1 MMKNTVRLLK
11 VSFICSTL
19 VISEGTFANQ
29 QNGLSSSV
37 MQQLPAEQKD
47 ADPVILTDKIVPIP
61 SVISIDES
69 RKQLQIWLPQQIK
82 PIFRDKLA
90 TLYANNKMQPLWS
103 DKKTINQFENQL
115 VEISLAGFQPQFE
128 KWLIQLH
135 TPELSE
141 MGRDII
147 LSDAMLGYL
156 HFINNVDKK
165 GSSWLYSQSPYK
177 IELPPPHLINTWQQH
192 INKNSIFSYIVSLSP
207 THPMYE
213 NMRKEMMIQLA
224 DQRPWTGFSF
234 QGTLRPGQSS
244 ESVIALRKI
253 LARSDIVDL
262 SAAKSDNRVYD
273 RELTAAVKHFQ
284 AQHGLSADGV
294 IGKSTKA
301 WLNTTPQTRARIMAL
316 NIQRLRIIPGDIPTS
331 ILVNI
336 PNYSLFYYLDG
347 KEVLSSKVV
356 VGRPSRKTPIM
367 SSELNNVVINPPW
380 NVPTSMTRKDIAPR
394 AMRDPGYFRTRG
406 YTIFSSWSNDAKIV
420 DPSSINWGVITPSN
434 FPYRIRQAPGPTNS
448 LGRFKFNMPNSEA
461 IYLHDT
467 PNQAA
472 FSREMRAVSSG
483 CVRVNKASELANMLL
498 GDAGWD
504 KTKVNSSLKTWSTK
518 YVNIPKKI
526 PVFLYY
532 QTAWVD
538 EGGKPQ
544 YRDDIY
550 DYDMNARQHS
560 ESLYKILVA
569 RNDL

>member
-1 MMKNTVRLLK
+1 MVKNTVRLLK

-19 VISEGTFANQ
+19 SVSEGTIANQ
-29 QNGLSSSV
+29 QDGLLSNGV
-37 MQQLPAEQKD
+37 QPKKEG
-47 ADPVILTDKIVPIP
+47 PVILIDKTTP
-61 SVISIDES
+61 SSPVNSIDEN
-69 RKQLQIWLPQQIK
+69 RKQLQTWLPQQVK
-82 PIFRDKLA
+82 PIFLDRL
-90 TLYANNKMQPLWS
+90 TSLYANNKMQPLWS
-103 DKKTINQFENQL
+103 DNKAIKQFEEQL
-115 VEISLAGFQPQFE
+115 VEMSLAGFQPQFE

-135 TPELSE
+135 SPELSE
-141 MGRDII
+141 MGRDVI
-147 LSDAMLGYL
+147 LSDALLGYL

-165 GSSWLYSQSPYK
+165 GNSWLYSKFPYK
-177 IELPPPHLINTWQQH
+177 LELPPSSLINTWQQH
-192 INKNSIFSYIVSLSP
+192 INSNSIFSYIMRLSP
-207 THPMYE
+207 DHPMYE
-213 NMRKEMMIQLA
+213 NMRKEMRFQLA
-224 DQRPWTGFSF
+224 DQRPWAEFSF
-234 QGTLRPGQSS
+234 NGTLRPGQSS

-253 LARSDIVDL
+253 LARSGILDL
-262 SAAKSDNRVYD
+262 SAAKSDSRVYD
-273 RELTAAVKHFQ
+273 KELTAAIKHFQ
-284 AQHGLSADGV
+284 ALHGLSADGV

-316 NIQRLRIIPGDIPTS
+316 NIQRLRIIPGDIPTG

-336 PNYSLFYYLDG
+336 PDYSLFYYLDG

-394 AMRDPGYFRTRG
+394 AMRDSNYFRTRG
-406 YTIFSSWSNDAKIV
+406 YTVFSSWSNDAKAI
-420 DPSSINWGVITPSN
+420 DPSSINWGVITPGN

-467 PNQAA
+467 PNQAS

-483 CVRVNKASELANMLL
+483 CVRVNKAPELANMLL

-518 YVNIPKKI
+518 YVNIPKRI
-526 PVFLYY
+526 SVFLYY

-538 EGGKPQ
+538 EGGKAQ

-560 ESLYKILVA
+560 ASLYKILVT

>member
-1 MMKNTVRLLK
+1 
-11 VSFICSTL
+11 
-19 VISEGTFANQ
+19 
-29 QNGLSSSV
+29 
-37 MQQLPAEQKD
+37 MQQLSTGQKKEGS
-47 ADPVILTDKIVPIP
+47 VILIDKTIPISP
-61 SVISIDES
+61 VNSIDEN
-69 RKQLQIWLPQQIK
+69 RKQLQNGLPQQVK
-82 PIFRDKLA
+82 PIFLDRLVN
-90 TLYANNKMQPLWS
+90 LYANNKMQPLWS
-103 DKKTINQFENQL
+103 DKKAIKKFEDQL
-115 VEISLAGFQPQFE
+115 VEMSLAGFQPQFE
-128 KWLIQLH
+128 KWLIQLNS
-135 TPELSE
+135 PELSE

-156 HFINNVDKK
+156 HFIDNVDKK
-165 GSSWLYSQSPYK
+165 GSSWLYSKSAYR
-177 IELPPPHLINTWQQH
+177 IELPPSHLIDTWQQH
-192 INKNSIFSYIVSLSP
+192 INNDNAFSYIKSLSP
-207 THPMYE
+207 NHPMYE
-213 NMRKEMMIQLA
+213 NMRDEMLAQLA
-224 DQRPWTGFSF
+224 VQRPWTEFSF
-234 QGTLRPGQSS
+234 KGTLKPGQSS

-253 LARSDIVDL
+253 LAHSGMLDL
-262 SAAKSDNRVYD
+262 SATKSDNRVYD
-273 RELTAAVKHFQ
+273 KELIAAVKHFQ

-301 WLNTTPQTRARIMAL
+301 WLNTTPQTYARIMAL
-316 NIQRLRIIPGDIPTS
+316 NIQRLRIIPRDIPTG

-394 AMRDPGYFRTRG
+394 AMRDSGYFHTRG
-406 YTIFSSWSNDAKIV
+406 YTVFSSWSNDAKVI
-420 DPSSINWGVITPSN
+420 DPSSINWSVITPSN

-467 PNQAA
+467 PNQAS
-472 FSREMRAVSSG
+472 FSREMRAISSG
-483 CVRVNKASELANMLL
+483 CVRVNKAPELANMLL

-518 YVNIPKKI
+518 YVNIPKRI

-550 DYDMNARQHS
+550 GYDVNTRQHS
-560 ESLYKILVA
+560 ELLSKILLA
-569 RNDL
+569 SNDL

>member
-1 MMKNTVRLLK
+1 MVKNTVRLLK

-19 VISEGTFANQ
+19 SVSEGTIANQ
-29 QNGLSSSV
+29 QDGLLSNGV
-37 MQQLPAEQKD
+37 QPKKEG
-47 ADPVILTDKIVPIP
+47 PVILIDKTTP
-61 SVISIDES
+61 SSPMNSIDEN
-69 RKQLQIWLPQQIK
+69 RKQLQTWLPQQVK
-82 PIFRDKLA
+82 PIFLDRL
-90 TLYANNKMQPLWS
+90 TSLYANNKMQPLWS
-103 DKKTINQFENQL
+103 DNKAIKQFEEQL
-115 VEISLAGFQPQFE
+115 VEMSLAGFQPQFE

-135 TPELSE
+135 SPELSE
-141 MGRDII
+141 MGRDVI
-147 LSDAMLGYL
+147 LSDALLGYL

-165 GSSWLYSQSPYK
+165 GNSWLYSKFPYK
-177 IELPPPHLINTWQQH
+177 LELPPSSLINTWQQH
-192 INKNSIFSYIVSLSP
+192 INSNSIFSYIMRLSP
-207 THPMYE
+207 DHPMYE
-213 NMRKEMMIQLA
+213 NMRKEMRFQLA
-224 DQRPWTGFSF
+224 DQRPWAEFSF
-234 QGTLRPGQSS
+234 NGTLRPGQSS

-253 LARSDIVDL
+253 LARSGILDL
-262 SAAKSDNRVYD
+262 SAAKSDSRVYD
-273 RELTAAVKHFQ
+273 KELAAAIKHFQ
-284 AQHGLSADGV
+284 ALHGLSADGV

-316 NIQRLRIIPGDIPTS
+316 NIQRLRIIPGDIPTG

-336 PNYSLFYYLDG
+336 PDYSLFYYLDG

-380 NVPTSMTRKDIAPR
+380 NVPISMTRKDIAPR
-394 AMRDPGYFRTRG
+394 AMRDSNYFRTRG
-406 YTIFSSWSNDAKIV
+406 YTVFSSWSNDAKVI
-420 DPSSINWGVITPSN
+420 DPSSINWGVITPGN

-467 PNQAA
+467 PNQAS

-483 CVRVNKASELANMLL
+483 CVRVNKAPELANMLL

-518 YVNIPKKI
+518 YVNIPKRI
-526 PVFLYY
+526 SVFLYY

-538 EGGKPQ
+538 EGGKAQ

-560 ESLYKILVA
+560 ASLYKILVA

>member
-1 MMKNTVRLLK
+1 MVKNTVRLLK

-19 VISEGTFANQ
+19 AVSEGTIANQ
-29 QNGLSSSV
+29 QDGLLSNGVQPKKEGS
-37 MQQLPAEQKD
+37 
-47 ADPVILTDKIVPIP
+47 VILIDKITP
-61 SVISIDES
+61 SSPVNSIDEN
-69 RKQLQIWLPQQIK
+69 RKQLQTWLPQQVK
-82 PIFRDKLA
+82 PIFFDRL
-90 TLYANNKMQPLWS
+90 TSLYANNKMQPLWS
-103 DKKTINQFENQL
+103 DNKAIKQFEEQL
-115 VEISLAGFQPQFE
+115 VEMSLAGFQPQFE

-135 TPELSE
+135 SPELSE
-141 MGRDII
+141 MGRDVI
-147 LSDAMLGYL
+147 LSDALLGYL

-165 GSSWLYSQSPYK
+165 GNLWLYSKSPYK
-177 IELPPPHLINTWQQH
+177 LELPPSSLINTWQQH
-192 INKNSIFSYIVSLSP
+192 INSNSIFSYIMRLSP
-207 THPMYE
+207 DHPMYE
-213 NMRKEMMIQLA
+213 NMRKEMRSQLA
-224 DQRPWTGFSF
+224 DQRPWTEFSF
-234 QGTLRPGQSS
+234 KRTLRPGQSS

-253 LARSDIVDL
+253 LARSGILDL
-262 SAAKSDNRVYD
+262 SAAKSDSRVYD
-273 RELTAAVKHFQ
+273 KELTAAIKHFQ
-284 AQHGLSADGV
+284 ALHGLSADGV

-301 WLNTTPQTRARIMAL
+301 WLNTTPQIRARIMAL
-316 NIQRLRIIPGDIPTS
+316 NIQRLRIIPGDIPTG

-336 PNYSLFYYLDG
+336 PDYSLFYYLDG
-347 KEVLSSKVV
+347 KEVLNSKVV

-380 NVPTSMTRKDIAPR
+380 NVPISMTRKDIAPR
-394 AMRDPGYFRTRG
+394 AMRDSSYFRTRG
-406 YTIFSSWSNDAKIV
+406 YTVFSSWSNDAKVI

-467 PNQAA
+467 PNQAS

-483 CVRVNKASELANMLL
+483 CVRVNKAPELANMLL
-498 GDAGWD
+498 GGAGWD

-518 YVNIPKKI
+518 YVNIPKRI
-526 PVFLYY
+526 SVFLYY

-560 ESLYKILVA
+560 ASLYKILVA

>member
-1 MMKNTVRLLK
+1 MVKNTARLLK

-19 VISEGTFANQ
+19 AVSEAAFTHQ
-29 QNGLSSSV
+29 QNEQSLMGIQQLTVEAKKEGAVILSGKTVSGSPVLSSD
-37 MQQLPAEQKD
+37 QN
-47 ADPVILTDKIVPIP
+47 
-61 SVISIDES
+61 
-69 RKQLQIWLPQQIK
+69 RKQLQIWLPQQVK
-82 PIFRDKLA
+82 PIFLDRLV
-90 TLYANNKMQPLWS
+90 TLYADNKMQPLWT
-103 DKKTINQFENQL
+103 DKKAIKQFEEQL

-156 HFINNVDKK
+156 HFINNIDKK
-165 GSSWLYSQSPYK
+165 GNLWLYGKSPYK
-177 IELPPPHLINTWQQH
+177 IELPPAALIHTWQQH
-192 INKNSIFSYIVSLSP
+192 INNNSVFSYITSLSP
-207 THPMYE
+207 NHPMYE
-213 NMRKEMMIQLA
+213 NMRKEMLAQLVE
-224 DQRPWTGFSF
+224 QPPWAEFSF
-234 QGTLRPGQSS
+234 TGTLRPGQSS

-253 LARSDIVDL
+253 LAHSGMLDL
-262 SAAKSDNRVYD
+262 SAAKSDNKVYGK
-273 RELTAAVKHFQ
+273 ELIAAVKRFQ
-284 AQHGLSADGV
+284 ALHGLSADGV

-301 WLNTTPQTRARIMAL
+301 WLNTTPQIRARIMAL
-316 NIQRLRIIPGDIPTS
+316 NIQRLRIIPGDIPTG

-336 PNYSLFYYLDG
+336 PDYSLFYYLDG
-347 KEVLSSKVV
+347 KEILDSKVV

-394 AMRDPGYFRTRG
+394 AMRDPSYFRTRG
-406 YTIFSSWSNDAKIV
+406 YTVFSSWGNDAKVI
-420 DPSSINWGVITPSN
+420 DPSLINWSVITPN
-434 FPYRIRQAPGPTNS
+434 KFPYRIRQAPGPTNS

-467 PNQAA
+467 PNQAS
-472 FSREMRAVSSG
+472 FNREMRAVSSG
-483 CVRVNKASELANMLL
+483 CVRVNKAPELANMLL
-498 GDAGWD
+498 GDAGWN

-538 EGGKPQ
+538 EKGKPQ

-550 DYDMNARQHS
+550 GYDMNARQHS
-560 ESLYKILVA
+560 GALIKIVIA
-569 RNDL
+569 RNK